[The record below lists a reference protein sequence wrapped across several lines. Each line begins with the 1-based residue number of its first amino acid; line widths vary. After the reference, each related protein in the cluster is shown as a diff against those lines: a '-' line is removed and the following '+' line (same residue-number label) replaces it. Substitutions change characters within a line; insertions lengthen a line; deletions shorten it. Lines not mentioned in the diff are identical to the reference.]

1 MASYVGNSP
10 EDILKT
16 RRRNYY
22 YTATSS
28 QTTFTGADDNGTV
41 LNVNESDLEVFM
53 NGVLLD
59 QSDYTANTTHIVLST
74 AAATDD
80 ILEIQTFNDYFVD
93 SNLSRFGGNISG
105 SIIPTANNTYTLG
118 NTTNRFADL
127 YLSGTTLHLGDQ
139 TITSN
144 ATHVSMSGAQ
154 SVTGTITADGL
165 TVADTAPF
173 INITDTD
180 TGVDHQITGS
190 SGVGN
195 FSIR

>member
-22 YTATSS
+22 YTASAA
-28 QTTFTGADDNGTV
+28 QTTFTGADDNSNT

-80 ILEIQTFNDYFVD
+80 ILEIQTFND
-93 SNLSRFGGNISG
+93 
-105 SIIPTANNTYTLG
+105 
-118 NTTNRFADL
+118 
-127 YLSGTTLHLGDQ
+127 
-139 TITSN
+139 
-144 ATHVSMSGAQ
+144 
-154 SVTGTITADGL
+154 
-165 TVADTAPF
+165 
-173 INITDTD
+173 
-180 TGVDHQITGS
+180 
-190 SGVGN
+190 
-195 FSIR
+195 